1 MTEIS
6 FPPLHDLSPGELER
20 RKQHLLSEITRDP
33 ETTRL
38 SLPTVTFSRRRWV
51 LATGTPTASKTR
63 MGVLAGAVI
72 CAAFAASLIG
82 VFVLGQ
88 SNSRSM
94 QPGINAGLGSVG
106 AYGERAT
113 LPPPPRSIAITD
125 LSLAVGVPVAL
136 PMTSL
141 VQPTDAHSATAE
153 RICPVV
159 SVTGIDGTCFVLV
172 RFPAQS
178 LTVEYDRPTGQPGP
192 AGFAADVQTM
202 KKEATRHP
210 GSGRA
215 DLLDL
220 NGVPAMFM
228 TGDYTFGAKGT
239 ASIHFIVGETAVTI
253 SGHRDEATLQA
264 LAQSIL
270 ARMPAP
276 SQVATADASS
286 VLGAPVVLPETS
298 LVQPSDAAPTS
309 SAACPSQPT
318 TATPCQVTVTFPSL
332 TIHYVPLTIRYLRPA
347 SADPSTSYA
356 SVVKQVKGSKI
367 ISLAGVPALFVPGPP
382 GAYPSWI
389 GFVSNGTDITVQGNY
404 DESTLQAV
412 AQSISDRSGPQ

>member
-6 FPPLHDLSPGELER
+6 FPPLHDLSPGELET

-38 SLPTVTFSRRRWV
+38 SHPTVTFSRRRW
-51 LATGTPTASKTR
+51 LLGTGFPTASKR
-63 MGVLAGAVI
+63 QMAVLAGAVV
-72 CAAFAASLIG
+72 CAALAASLIG
-82 VFVLGQ
+82 VFAFGK
-88 SNSRSM
+88 SNGESM
-94 QPGINAGLGSVG
+94 QPGLNERLGTVG
-106 AYGERAT
+106 RFGDRVT

-125 LSLAVGVPVAL
+125 LSLAVGAPVAL
-136 PMTSL
+136 PVTSL
-141 VQPTDAHSATAE
+141 AQPTDAHSATAE

-159 SVTGIDGTCFVLV
+159 SVTGIDGTCFVVV
-172 RFPAQS
+172 RFPSQS

-202 KKEATRHP
+202 RKEATRHP

-228 TGDYTFGAKGT
+228 TGDYSFGGQGT

-253 SGHRDEATLQA
+253 SGHHNEATLQA

-270 ARMPAP
+270 DTMPAP
-276 SQVATADASS
+276 RQVVTADASS
-286 VLGAPVVLPETS
+286 ALGAPVVLPETS
-298 LVQPSDAAPTS
+298 LVQPSDVAQTS
-309 SAACPSQPT
+309 ALACPSQPT
-318 TATPCQVTVTFPSL
+318 TETPCQVTVTFPSL

-347 SADPSTSYA
+347 SADPNTAYA
-356 SVVKQVKGSKI
+356 SVVKQIKGSKI
-367 ISLAGVPALFVPGPP
+367 ISVGGVPALFVPGPA
-382 GAYPSWI
+382 GSYPSWI
-389 GFVSNGTDITVQGNY
+389 EFVSNGTDITVQGNY
-404 DESTLQAV
+404 NEATLQAV
-412 AQSISDRSGPQ
+412 AQSIIDRSGSQ